1 MRIRTAQDA
10 EAARDLIGDQNV
22 EACGRALADGVQV
35 WFFQTEKEIEND
47 SELTE
52 QEKRECNKIFQEE
65 GLGYVGWVRPPK
77 REPTREQI
85 MLGATSSSS
94 SSCYDSHGNYRG
106 GGGGRESIH

>member
-22 EACGRALADGVQV
+22 EACGRALADGARV

-52 QEKRECNKIFQEE
+52 QEKRECKKILQEE
-65 GLGYVGWVRPPK
+65 GLGYAGWVRPPK

-85 MLGATSSSS
+85 MLGAVA

-106 GGGGRESIH
+106 GGGGGHESIH